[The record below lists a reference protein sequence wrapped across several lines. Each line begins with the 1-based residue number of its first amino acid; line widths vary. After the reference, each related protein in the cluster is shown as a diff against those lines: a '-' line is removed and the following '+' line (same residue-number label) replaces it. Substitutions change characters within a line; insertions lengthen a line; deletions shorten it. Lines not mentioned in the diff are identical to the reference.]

1 MPQPPPLVIEGE
13 RLSDAF
19 LRGVGAEPN
28 RIFLEDLSQQYRVTW
43 NEAGQYVAALI
54 HEWET
59 REIGQQIVLMG
70 DSSWRTALCAMA
82 GHLSGRLVVMADVAN
97 PATFAG
103 DLLQRA
109 NLDAVFPEQMKSLL
123 EPSQKNMKKVA
134 FPYQWKEQ
142 EIARAFLT
150 SGSTGNPK
158 LLGSVAESRKAGV
171 SPLFERGVQTGH
183 FTCLSVRRPSTLA
196 YFANFRRA
204 IRTTGTCFFIDI
216 TKHDFGSFDSLLF
229 GVEIAEMSFTP
240 TMAMQLANNSKGD
253 WRLSVESVNL
263 SGEILTERH
272 VSALREFFP
281 RSLLRNNYGMT
292 EVAGSISELL
302 IEPSGPPLFGH
313 IPAGVVAAGLK
324 IEIVDDGGRELPKGV
339 SGRVVISGL
348 PASMEGSVAP
358 DGCIEFKVLHQ
369 EGHLET
375 GDMGHVSLDGLL
387 VVEGRWQQ
395 MIKIR
400 GERVSLLEV
409 ENVVMET
416 GLASAVLAAT
426 YIDAKGDSAVGVLL
440 VPTSDKRPGISDIR
454 QRISERHRLIM
465 CPTRV
470 IVVNQIPVFAVGKV
484 DRVSASLML
493 QQESHAEKSEVYSA
507 VEMSLSKIVS
517 EALGIEF
524 AAREDDIFSLGADS
538 LSCMQIIHDIEVQLS
553 TFVDVAF
560 LLSFPTLSA
569 MASALSQQSAR
580 LSRYVPL
587 TNRSTTPTV
596 YWVLPGANPYMALP
610 IAREMAEARHVA
622 LLNLG
627 SLVGDVVTGEF
638 AQMVATLEQAI
649 VEDDQEGAIFV
660 VGFSSACYLANAVAQ
675 SLIERGNAPIGLVII
690 DPPSHQSIVDEW
702 CNSGKI
708 ANPIHMMTAREGVLA
723 LLDPVTADR
732 GLFGLQ
738 LFGLSRFEPT
748 PVSIPRL
755 FIGSDKDRFAED
767 YWAPGTSDVI
777 SIADEKHLDFVREP
791 SIVVNALREWQV
803 MSQTVKGTSSY
814 GGQSRDY

>member
-1 MPQPPPLVIEGE
+1 MPQLPPLVVEGE
-13 RLSDAF
+13 SLSDAF
-19 LRGVGAEPN
+19 LRGVDAEPN

-59 REIGQQIVLMG
+59 LEIGQQIVLMG
-70 DSSWRTALCAMA
+70 DSSWRTALCAIA

-97 PATFAG
+97 AATFSG

-123 EPSQKNMKKVA
+123 ATSQENMKKAVI
-134 FPYQWKEQ
+134 PYQWKQQ

-158 LLGSVAESRKAGV
+158 LLGSVADSRKAGV
-171 SPLFERGVQTGH
+171 SPLFERGVQTDH

-216 TKHDFGSFDSLLF
+216 TQHDFGSFDSLLF
-229 GVEIAEMSFTP
+229 GAEIAEMSFTP

-253 WRLSVESVNL
+253 WRLSVENVNL

-272 VSALREFFP
+272 VLALREFFP

-302 IEPSGPPLFGH
+302 IEPSGPPLVGH

-324 IEIVDDGGRELPKGV
+324 IDIVDDEERELPKGV
-339 SGRVVISGL
+339 SGRVVVSGL

-375 GDMGHVSLDGLL
+375 GDIGHLTFDGLL
-387 VVEGRWQQ
+387 VIEGRWQQ

-409 ENVVMET
+409 ENAVLET
-416 GLASAVLAAT
+416 GLVSAVLAAS
-426 YIDAKGDSAVGVLL
+426 YVDSKGDAAVGVLL
-440 VPTSDKRPGISDIR
+440 VPAGGKRPTISDIR
-454 QRISERHRLIM
+454 QGISEHHRLIM

-470 IVVNQIPVFAVGKV
+470 IIVNQIPVLTVGKV
-484 DRVSASLML
+484 DRVSASCML
-493 QQESHAEKSEVYSA
+493 QEESQAERSEVYSA
-507 VEMSLSKIVS
+507 VEMNLSTIVS

-524 AAREDDIFSLGADS
+524 VAREDDIFSLGADS
-538 LSCMQIIHDIEVQLS
+538 LSCLQIIHDIEVQLS
-553 TFVDVAF
+553 TDVDVAF
-560 LLSFPTLSA
+560 LLTFPTIST

-580 LSRYVPL
+580 LGRCVPL
-587 TNRSTTPTV
+587 ANRLTTPTV

-610 IAREMAEARHVA
+610 IAREMPEARHVA

-638 AQMVATLEQAI
+638 AQMVATLEHAI
-649 VEDDQEGAIFV
+649 VEDGQEGAIFV
-660 VGFSSACYLANAVAQ
+660 AGFSSACFLANAVTQ
-675 SLIERGNAPIGLVII
+675 SLIEAGNAPAGLVII
-690 DPPSHQSIVDEW
+690 DPPSHESIVTEW

-708 ANPIHMMTAREGVLA
+708 ANPIHMMTAREGLLA
-723 LLDPVTADR
+723 LLDPVAADR

-755 FIGSDKDRFAED
+755 FIGSDKVRFDED
-767 YWAPGTSDVI
+767 YWAPGTSDVF
-777 SIADEKHLDFVREP
+777 SIADEKHLDFVRQP
-791 SIVVNALREWQV
+791 SIVVNALREWQL
-803 MSQTVKGTSSY
+803 MSQAIEGKRSSDY
-814 GGQSRDY
+814 QS